1 VTVVTDRRRR
11 HDRSRIGTPP
21 MCGEPHSGRRD
32 GLSLA
37 STDWVAAAANPGVP
51 PARTAATGMLP
62 TNRRP
67 TMTGHAHRLTTIS
80 LALFCAG
87 ALGACSKAD
96 RTADTAAART
106 DSAAGRLDS
115 TAAARTDSG
124 MNNMANAANNAGAW
138 TNDHIFGFA
147 HNANAGEIALG
158 KLASTK
164 ATNAKVKEFG
174 REMVKDHTEMM
185 SDMHSLMGK
194 VNGTVDSTWN
204 DAKDLA
210 DHGRD
215 ELKDLTDKAKGADW
229 DKDYIDKMVDDH
241 QKVLDKLQDAAK
253 STTDSTVSASLAKAT
268 AKVQEHLT
276 KAQSIK
282 AGLE

>member
-1 VTVVTDRRRR
+1 
-11 HDRSRIGTPP
+11 
-21 MCGEPHSGRRD
+21 
-32 GLSLA
+32 
-37 STDWVAAAANPGVP
+37 
-51 PARTAATGMLP
+51 
-62 TNRRP
+62 
-67 TMTGHAHRLTTIS
+67 MTGHAHRLTTIS
-80 LALFCAG
+80 MALFCAT
-87 ALGACSKAD
+87 AIGACSKAD

-115 TAAARTDSG
+115 TAMAKTDSG
-124 MNNMANAANNAGAW
+124 MNMAHNAGAW

-147 HNANAGEIALG
+147 HNANEGEIALG

-164 ATNAKVKEFG
+164 ATNPKVKEFG
-174 REMVKDHTEMM
+174 AEMVKDHQAMM
-185 SDMHSLMGK
+185 KETHALMTK
-194 VNGTVDSTWN
+194 VNATPDSTWD

-210 DHGRD
+210 SDGAD
-215 ELKDLTDKAKGADW
+215 KLKELTDKAKGADW
-229 DKDYIDKMVDDH
+229 DKNYIESQVDVH

-253 STTDSTVSASLAKAT
+253 STTDTTVAAGLAKAT

>member
-1 VTVVTDRRRR
+1 
-11 HDRSRIGTPP
+11 
-21 MCGEPHSGRRD
+21 
-32 GLSLA
+32 
-37 STDWVAAAANPGVP
+37 
-51 PARTAATGMLP
+51 
-62 TNRRP
+62 
-67 TMTGHAHRLTTIS
+67 MTGHAHRLTQIS
-80 LALFCAG
+80 LALVCAG

-115 TAAARTDSG
+115 AAAARTDSG
-124 MNNMANAANNAGAW
+124 MNNMANAGAW

-174 REMVKDHTEMM
+174 REMVKDHTDMM
-185 SDMHSLMGK
+185 GDMHSLMGK
-194 VNGTVDSTWN
+194 VNATADSTWD

-229 DKDYIDKMVDDH
+229 DKVYIDGAVDDH

-253 STTDSTVSASLAKAT
+253 NSTDSTVTASLAKAT